1 VNRWLVALLVTLAVV
16 ILVSPGIVGRLAEQS
31 LDENIEWVA
40 SENPDVS
47 ISTEHFD
54 RGWFTSEG
62 RHRVVFRAGA
72 FHDAAVLYGGSIDS
86 AELPALIIDT
96 RIDHGL
102 VPVSSMAREA
112 GSLMPGLANTIST
125 FQIDPGNGELIAIPG
140 KLFSNIGVSGTSKS
154 RFVLAAG
161 SFGKDELSATWQG
174 ADLLVVSNPS
184 AGGISVEGSVQP
196 FSITENFERIDIG
209 AITVDVDE
217 TKSAFGFSIG
227 TIELAMESLT
237 AESANGPFSM
247 GALSLTA
254 NTSIDNARLNGTST
268 FSMQGVVVPDF
279 GNVALAMEL
288 SMHSLDAESLGVIAS
303 ALREVQ
309 EEDNPE
315 AALQA
320 IYPQIESDVQK
331 LVSSGAEIHINQFD
345 LRLPQGKLSTSLQL
359 KFGELDDAATFSWS
373 SVLLV
378 MTASMNMRIPIAL
391 YELVKMMNP
400 EAEALVAMGVLK
412 RSGDDY
418 VMDAEYAQGLL
429 NVNGAPMPIPMPAM

>member
-47 ISTEHFD
+47 ISTERFD

-62 RHRVVFRAGA
+62 RYRVVFRGGA
-72 FHDAAVLYGGSIDS
+72 FHDAAVLYSGSTNS

-102 VPVSSMAREA
+102 VPVSSMSREA
-112 GSLMPGLANTIST
+112 GSLMPGLANTISV
-125 FQIDPGNGELIAIPG
+125 FQIDPGNGQLISIPG

-154 RFVLAAG
+154 RFVLEAG

-184 AGGISVEGSVQP
+184 AGGVSVEGSVQP
-196 FSITENFERIDIG
+196 FSVTENYERIDVG
-209 AITVDVDE
+209 AITIDVAE
-217 TKSAFGFSIG
+217 TRSDFGFSVG
-227 TIELAMESLT
+227 TVELEMESLT
-237 AESANGPFSM
+237 AESADVVMP
-247 GALSLTA
+247 
-254 NTSIDNARLNGTST
+254 
-268 FSMQGVVVPDF
+268 GV
-279 GNVALAMEL
+279 GNITLAMDI
-288 SMHSLDAESLGVIAS
+288 SMHSLDAESLGVVAA

-309 EEDNPE
+309 DEDNQE

-320 IYPQIESDVQK
+320 IYPQIEGDVQK
-331 LVSSGAEIHINQFD
+331 LISSGAEININQFD
-345 LRLPQGKLSTSLQL
+345 LRLPQGKLSTSLQV
-359 KFGELDDAATFSWS
+359 KFAEMDEGADFSWS
-373 SVLLV
+373 SVLLT

-391 YELVKMMNP
+391 YELVKSMNP

>member
-1 VNRWLVALLVTLAVV
+1 VNRWLVALLVILAVV
-16 ILVSPGIVGRLAEQS
+16 VLVSPGIVGRLAEQS

-47 ISTEHFD
+47 ISTERFD

-62 RHRVVFRAGA
+62 RHRVVFRGGA
-72 FHDAAVLYGGSIDS
+72 FHDAAVLYSASIDS

-102 VPVSSMAREA
+102 VPVSSMTREA

-125 FQIDPGNGELIAIPG
+125 FQIDPGNGELISIPG
-140 KLFSNIGVSGTSKS
+140 KLFSNIGVSGSSKS
-154 RFVLAAG
+154 RFVLEAG

-174 ADLLVVSNPS
+174 ADLLVVANPS
-184 AGGISVEGSVQP
+184 AEGISIEGSVQP
-196 FSITENFERIDIG
+196 FSVTENYERIDVG
-209 AITVDVDE
+209 AITIDVAE
-217 TKSAFGFSIG
+217 TRSDFGFSVG
-227 TIELAMESLT
+227 TVELEMESLT

-247 GALSLTA
+247 GTLSLA
-254 NTSIDNARLNGTST
+254 ADTSIDDARLNGTST
-268 FSMQGVVVPDF
+268 FSMKDVVVPDF

-288 SMHSLDAESLGVIAS
+288 SMHSLDAESLGVIAA

-309 EEDNPE
+309 DEDNQE

-320 IYPQIESDVQK
+320 IYPQIEDDVQK
-331 LVSSGAEIHINQFD
+331 LISSGAEIHIHQFE
-345 LRLPQGKLSTSLQL
+345 GKLSTSLQV
-359 KFGELDDAATFSWS
+359 KFAEMDEDADFSWS
-373 SVLLV
+373 SVLLT

-391 YELVKMMNP
+391 YELVKSLNP